1 MNDKKD
7 YQVLWE
13 GFISNKR
20 MLLNEMEGQYMDMIS
35 NATYYAQNHPE
46 LLSFKEVFGNDLRK
60 VIPFEQKNV
69 DKIAYLLC
77 ILRTFQRSTNWDQH
91 LLPIVLP
98 TTVKVK
104 RQRQGGETYEQEQT
118 LNQIVIQQTFKDQ
131 MGNTKIRKL
140 TVVNALNLLS
150 GALKRILEKAKQ
162 DTSVIPKLGISEN
175 RVLEILNI
183 IPKMIDWWQK
193 NQSKINQDPQVAEL
207 ATEAAIDKSE
217 NDWVYF
223 DNINENE
230 GLGEVT
236 SKYSIILSRAPIDVL
251 RMSDHEGIDSCHS
264 QPQHYGRAG
273 SYFYCAIAEAQNQ
286 GAIAYVVKT
295 EDLDQIDLNSKEI
308 FIDPERDIKGIRPIS
323 RLRIKALKDTKNNIV
338 YAVPDTR
345 IYGPLINGF
354 PELLRSKM
362 AEQQKNM
369 FFTEEEEGEKEL
381 ILPQITNLTRAGGSW
396 QDNQIGRLFKD
407 LIDEVMKQEGI
418 EPTDEQK
425 LSIRDIEM
433 HYVKYVGDDERYNTD
448 DGSDDEDDED
458 NEDNQRES
466 AEQDFYDEIRRG
478 NRDAIEFRFNSSN
491 FNWVWG
497 QGPEI
502 TLIASAKIP
511 IETSSI
517 NKKYYTNNKLDVE
530 TLCRDI
536 LYAIVDNN
544 DGSDVDPQFTYP
556 DAEIDKQE
564 CFIEGDETSKY
575 LTFHLYYQQ
584 EDISST
590 GGFED
595 YITDFIRF
603 SRNIGAKG
611 LEGILQVY
619 LEDNKIL
626 AEGEEGVS
634 LSQRLAA
641 FKNWVN
647 SGKSNHFVDVG
658 NNKFEFRPTIQS
670 NMPDASKIK
679 WLMAKV
685 DIEDY
690 KSIQDKLL
698 SGAVYN
704 NMGYLFSQAQESKVL
719 DAYTNKQMGMFGQNS
734 DPFSEFTEQ
743 EKFSFAPLIGLF
755 RIEVTTVF
763 LTEDMKVV
771 SSRSSEAENNGAK
784 IAGIYVVPVITLSK
798 NIPPESL
805 IGLMN
810 YMYMIDEDPEPFID
824 LLHSAFKKAVSRDS
838 DIQAVINKLTER
850 RKRVI
855 KERLKIW
862 YKKNKGII

>member
-13 GFISNKR
+13 GFISNKK

-46 LLSFKEVFGNDLRK
+46 LLPFKEVFGNDLRK

-69 DKIAYLLC
+69 DKIAYLLS
-77 ILRTFQRSTNWDQH
+77 IFQTFQRSTNWDQF
-91 LLPIVLP
+91 LRPIVLP
-98 TTVKVK
+98 TIVKVK

-131 MGNTKIRKL
+131 MGNTKTRNL
-140 TVVNALNLLS
+140 TVVNSLKLLN

-162 DTSVIPKLGISEN
+162 DISVIPKLGISEN
-175 RVLEILNI
+175 RVLQILNI

-207 ATEAAIDKSE
+207 ATNLSDDMSQEAWKM
-217 NDWVYF
+217 F
-223 DNINENE
+223 DTVDDNK
-230 GLGEVT
+230 GAGEIT

-251 RMSDHEGIDSCHS
+251 RMSDHEGINSCHS

-273 SYFYCAIAEAQNQ
+273 SYFYCAIAEAQNE

-308 FIDPERDIKGIRPIS
+308 FIDPERDIEGIRPIS
-323 RLRIKALKDTKNNIV
+323 RLRIKALKDTKNNIA
-338 YAVPDTR
+338 YAVPDTK

-425 LSIRDIEM
+425 LSIRDIET
-433 HYVKYVGDDERYNTD
+433 HYVKYVGDDERYNTE
-448 DGSDDEDDED
+448 DDEDDDLNDEED
-458 NEDNQRES
+458 NEREA
-466 AEQDFYDEIRRG
+466 AEQEFYDQIRRG
-478 NRDAIEFRFNSSN
+478 SRDAIEFRFNSSN

-497 QGPEI
+497 QGAEI

-584 EDISST
+584 EDISSI

-603 SRNIGAKG
+603 SREIGGKG
-611 LEGILQVY
+611 LEDILKVY

-658 NNKFEFRPTIQS
+658 DNKFEFRPTIQS
-670 NMPDASKIK
+670 NMSDASKIK

-690 KSIQDKLL
+690 KSIQYKLL
-698 SGAVYN
+698 SGAVYSH
-704 NMGYLFSQAQESKVL
+704 MGYIFSQAQESKVL

-755 RIEVTTVF
+755 KIEVTTVF

-824 LLHSAFKKAVSRDS
+824 LLYSAFKKAVSKDS

-855 KERLKIW
+855 KERLKNW